1 MTTAQLE
8 TSTPTRRRPGRLA
21 TAMAALTTV
30 VGVLPVFLI
39 GGLAVQ
45 LEADLR
51 MTPSALGVVV
61 GVFWGVSALLSASAG
76 VVATTLGLRRGMP
89 LGVCLGLI
97 SLVGIA
103 FLTPGW
109 PWLILWLTFAGA
121 ANALCQP
128 LSNGLIVDQVDTR
141 NRAFAFGL
149 KQAAIPAA
157 TLAAGLSVPL
167 IALTIGWQWT
177 FAIAAAL
184 AILFVPALVRSLP
197 RRAPSDK
204 CAPKDKRA
212 PRPKAVRTRLPR
224 ELRPFL
230 LMTAVASGLGSAQAN
245 VVGSFTVASAVG
257 AGYNAATAGLLL
269 AAASVAGIL
278 ARPLVGIAADRG
290 IGGSMAT
297 VAIMMGTGCVGLI
310 GMASGHP
317 VAYGIGSIIA
327 FGLGW
332 GWNGLVHFVVSR
344 ASHPHTTRATGIT
357 QIGTYL
363 GATLGP
369 LVFGFIFTHFPDGV
383 GWSLAAVVAAAGAA
397 TALVAF
403 QLEKRLQS
411 TTAS

>member
-1 MTTAQLE
+1 
-8 TSTPTRRRPGRLA
+8 
-21 TAMAALTTV
+21 MAALTTV

-76 VVATTLGLRRGMP
+76 VVATALGLRRGMP
-89 LGVCLGLI
+89 LGVSLGLI

-103 FLTPGW
+103 FLTPDW
-109 PWLILWLTFAGA
+109 PWLVLWLTFAGA

-128 LSNGLIVDQVDTR
+128 LSNGLIVDQVSTR

-167 IALTIGWQWT
+167 VALTIGWQWT

-184 AILFVPALVRSLP
+184 AILFIPALVRSVP
-197 RRAPSDK
+197 GP
-204 CAPKDKRA
+204 APKDKTA
-212 PRPKAVRTRLPR
+212 TTPKAAATPLPR

-257 AGYNAATAGLLL
+257 AGFDAAAAGLLL
-269 AAASVAGIL
+269 GAASVAGIL
-278 ARPLVGIAADRG
+278 SRPLVGIAADRG

-317 VAYGIGSIIA
+317 VAYGIGCIIA

-332 GWNGLVHFVVSR
+332 GWNGLAHFVVSR

-357 QIGTYL
+357 QIGTYV

-383 GWSLAAVVAAAGAA
+383 GWGLAAVVAAAGAA

-403 QLEKRLQS
+403 RLERRLQS
-411 TTAS
+411 TTAP

>member
-1 MTTAQLE
+1 
-8 TSTPTRRRPGRLA
+8 
-21 TAMAALTTV
+21 MAALTTV

-45 LEADLR
+45 LESDLNL
-51 MTPSALGVVV
+51 TPSALGVVV
-61 GVFWGVSALLSASAG
+61 AVFWGVSALLSASAG
-76 VVATTLGLRRGMP
+76 AVATALGLRRGMP

-97 SLVGIA
+97 SLAGIA
-103 FLTPGW
+103 FLTPDW
-109 PWLILWLTFAGA
+109 PWLMLWLTFAGA

-128 LSNGLIVDQVDTR
+128 LSNGLIVEQVGTR

-177 FAIAAAL
+177 FTIAAGLAL
-184 AILFVPALVRSLP
+184 LFIPVLLRSVP
-197 RRAPSDK
+197 RRAATGK
-204 CAPKDKRA
+204 VARKD
-212 PRPKAVRTRLPR
+212 RPARTPLPR

-245 VVGSFTVASAVG
+245 VIGSFTVSSAVG
-257 AGYNAATAGLLL
+257 AGFDAATAGLLL
-269 AAASVAGIL
+269 GAASVAGIL

-310 GMASGHP
+310 GMASGNP
-317 VAYGIGSIIA
+317 IAYGIGCIIA

-332 GWNGLVHFVVSR
+332 GWNGLAHFVVSR
-344 ASHPHTTRATGIT
+344 TSHPHTTRATGIT

-369 LVFGFIFTHFPDGV
+369 LVFGLIFTHFPDGV
-383 GWSLAAVVAAAGAA
+383 GWTLAAVVAAAGAA

-403 QLEKRLQS
+403 RLEKRLRV
-411 TTAS
+411 

>member
-1 MTTAQLE
+1 MTAVQVQH
-8 TSTPTRRRPGRLA
+8 STPTRRRPGRLA

-103 FLTPGW
+103 FFTPGW

-167 IALTIGWQWT
+167 VALTIGWQWT

-184 AILFVPALVRSLP
+184 AILFVPALVWSLP
-197 RRAPSDK
+197 RR
-204 CAPKDKRA
+204 APKDKRA
-212 PRPKAVRTRLPR
+212 PEGKLADPKAAKTPLPR

-230 LMTAVASGLGSAQAN
+230 LMTAIASGLGSAQAN

-269 AAASVAGIL
+269 GAASVAGIL

-317 VAYGIGSIIA
+317 VAYGIGCVIA

-332 GWNGLVHFVVSR
+332 GWNGLAHFVVSR

-369 LVFGFIFTHFPDGV
+369 LVFGLIFTHFPDGV

-403 QLEKRLQS
+403 RLEKRLRN
-411 TTAS
+411 

>member
-1 MTTAQLE
+1 
-8 TSTPTRRRPGRLA
+8 
-21 TAMAALTTV
+21 MAALTTV

-45 LEADLR
+45 LETDLNL
-51 MTPSALGVVV
+51 TPSSLGIVVA
-61 GVFWGVSALLSASAG
+61 VFWGVSALLSASAG
-76 VVATTLGLRRGMP
+76 VAATALGLRRGMP

-97 SLVGIA
+97 ALAGIA
-103 FLTPGW
+103 FLTPDW

-128 LSNGLIVDQVDTR
+128 LSNGLIVEQVGTR

-167 IALTIGWQWT
+167 VALTIGWQWT
-177 FAIAAAL
+177 FTIAAGLAL
-184 AILFVPALVRSLP
+184 LFIPVLLRSIP
-197 RRAPSDK
+197 RRTAS
-204 CAPKDKRA
+204 AT
-212 PRPKAVRTRLPR
+212 AVSKPTSTPLPR

-230 LMTAVASGLGSAQAN
+230 LMTAIASGLGSAQAN
-245 VVGSFTVASAVG
+245 VVGSFTVSSAVG
-257 AGYNAATAGLLL
+257 AGFDAATAGLLL
-269 AAASVAGIL
+269 GAASVAGIL

-310 GMASGHP
+310 GMASGNP
-317 VAYGIGSIIA
+317 IAYGIGCIIA

-332 GWNGLVHFVVSR
+332 GWNGLAHFVVSR
-344 ASHPHTTRATGIT
+344 TSHPHTTRATGIT

-383 GWSLAAVVAAAGAA
+383 GWALAAVVAAAGAA

-403 QLEKRLQS
+403 RLEKRLRD
-411 TTAS
+411 

>member
-1 MTTAQLE
+1 
-8 TSTPTRRRPGRLA
+8 
-21 TAMAALTTV
+21 MAALTTV

-45 LEADLR
+45 LETDLNL
-51 MTPSALGVVV
+51 TPSSLGIVVA
-61 GVFWGVSALLSASAG
+61 VFWGVSALLSASAG
-76 VVATTLGLRRGMP
+76 VAATALGLRRGMP

-97 SLVGIA
+97 ALAGIA
-103 FLTPGW
+103 FLTPDW

-128 LSNGLIVDQVDTR
+128 LSNGLIVEQVGTR

-167 IALTIGWQWT
+167 VALTIGWQWT
-177 FAIAAAL
+177 FTIAAGLAL
-184 AILFVPALVRSLP
+184 LFIPVLLRSVP
-197 RRAPSDK
+197 RRTASATAASKPTST
-204 CAPKDKRA
+204 P
-212 PRPKAVRTRLPR
+212 LPR

-230 LMTAVASGLGSAQAN
+230 LMTAIASGLGSAQAN
-245 VVGSFTVASAVG
+245 VVGSFTVSSAVG
-257 AGYNAATAGLLL
+257 AGFDAATAGLLL
-269 AAASVAGIL
+269 GAASVAGIL

-310 GMASGHP
+310 GMASGNP
-317 VAYGIGSIIA
+317 IAYGIGCIIA

-332 GWNGLVHFVVSR
+332 GWNGLAHFVVSR

-383 GWSLAAVVAAAGAA
+383 GWALAAVVAAAGAA

-403 QLEKRLQS
+403 RLEKRLRDG
-411 TTAS
+411 